1 MISRLEPKHWAL
13 ISGYLTSIALVVGGL
28 DHWHDL
34 LNPPIVAGL
43 VTLTATFI
51 GALFAGAPPNPNLNA
66 IVNPARRASDPTP
79 PDSLGT
85 VTDATRRT
93 L

>member
-1 MISRLEPKHWAL
+1 MLSRLEPKHWAL

-51 GALFAGAPPNPNLNA
+51 GALFAGAPQNPNLSA
-66 IVNPARRASDPTP
+66 LANPGRRDSDPPPLAAVADVLRKTP
-79 PDSLGT
+79 
-85 VTDATRRT
+85 
-93 L
+93 